1 MNQID
6 LPEGYYLSP
15 GYCPCGARLVEEE
28 ELEGLPVYACP
39 YPCQYSM
46 KGLED
51 MSRRRRKKP
60 GLQTSHV
67 PMNLQGVLHADIE
80 ELIVGSWCPLPE
92 GQGLATQVHMMIKSN
107 IMSVPMVM
115 RFKSRDAINQVIEA
129 LSLHRDDVWPES
141 TR

>member
-6 LPEGYYLSP
+6 LPEGYHLYP
-15 GYCPCGARLVEEE
+15 GYCQCGARLVEEE

-60 GLQTSHV
+60 GLHTS
-67 PMNLQGVLHADIE
+67 
-80 ELIVGSWCPLPE
+80 
-92 GQGLATQVHMMIKSN
+92 
-107 IMSVPMVM
+107 MSP
-115 RFKSRDAINQVIEA
+115 
-129 LSLHRDDVWPES
+129 
-141 TR
+141 